1 MTPTSYEE
9 IYDLFLNKIHDYYIK
24 NQIETN
30 IEFAKDIMLGYLRS
44 SIPKF
49 SYCDLDLSDRND
61 TLNQFNIHLSDIEKE
76 ILSILMVVEYLSPK
90 MLREEFLQDRLGS
103 KDYNSH
109 SPANQL
115 KQLQE
120 LKKNVISEA
129 NLLMN
134 EYYYRQG
141 V

>member
-30 IEFAKDIMLGYLRS
+30 IDFAKDIMLGYLRS

-49 SYCDLDLSDRND
+49 SYCEHDLSNRND
-61 TLNQFNIHLSDIEKE
+61 TLNQFNKHLSDIEKE
-76 ILSILMVVEYLSPK
+76 ILSLLMVVEYLSPK
-90 MLREEFLQDRLGS
+90 MLREEYLQNRLGS
-103 KDYNSH
+103 KDYDTF
-109 SPANQL
+109 SPSNQL
-115 KQLQE
+115 NQLRE
-120 LKKNVISEA
+120 LKKDVVQDA
-129 NLLMN
+129 NILMI

-141 V
+141 I

>member
-1 MTPTSYEE
+1 MASTSYDD
-9 IYDLFLNKIHDYYIK
+9 IFDLFLNKINDYYIK
-24 NQIETN
+24 NQIEIN
-30 IEFAKDIMLGYLRS
+30 ITFANEILLGYLKS
-44 SIPKF
+44 AIPKF
-49 SYCDLDLSDRND
+49 TYSTKELSKRDD
-61 TLNQFNIHLSDIEKE
+61 TLFQFNIELNDFEKE

-120 LKKNVISEA
+120 LKKNVTSEA
-129 NLLMN
+129 NLLMI

>member
-30 IEFAKDIMLGYLRS
+30 IDFAKDIMLGYLRS

-49 SYCDLDLSDRND
+49 SYCDVDLSNRDD
-61 TLNQFNIHLSDIEKE
+61 TLNQFNVNLSDIEKE
-76 ILSILMVVEYLSPK
+76 VLSILMVVEYLSPK
-90 MLREEFLQDRLGS
+90 MLREEFLQNRLGS

-109 SPANQL
+109 SPSNQL
-115 KQLQE
+115 NQLRE
-120 LKKNVISEA
+120 LKKDVVNDA
-129 NLLMN
+129 NLLMT